1 MVFGF
6 PDLPFSSPR
15 NVLGGHLLSS
25 LIGLTFLQPCGPH
38 WWSLAMARLTGQRP
52 GLDGTQQRFA
62 RGRRLMRIRRI
73 DRCTW
78 LGVGNIGMRLLMA
91 IALLMLLPI
100 RGKAVVRH
108 S

>member
-1 MVFGF
+1 
-6 PDLPFSSPR
+6 
-15 NVLGGHLLSS
+15 
-25 LIGLTFLQPCGPH
+25 
-38 WWSLAMARLTGQRP
+38 
-52 GLDGTQQRFA
+52 
-62 RGRRLMRIRRI
+62 MRIRRI